1 LVRLTKKDSDF
12 LFTDDCLGVFEELK
26 QCLVTAPVLSHY
38 DPEKET
44 MLETDALDG
53 VLAGVLSQ
61 QDDKGDWHPVSFFSK
76 TMAPAELNY
85 EIHDKEMLAIVRSL
99 SHWRAELQGSPR
111 RLQILT
117 DHKALE
123 YFMTTKQLTS
133 RQARWSELLSQFFF
147 HITYRLGKANE
158 LADVLSRREQDTGP
172 QDKVKEQLRS
182 KPLLAANQ
190 IDPQIRT
197 ELDIFA
203 VDSLTLIDTILRQNR
218 EHSSLETLR
227 EDARKGHPNLTLEEG
242 LLFRKSLLIVLD
254 VDNLQT

>member
-1 LVRLTKKDSDF
+1 
-12 LFTDDCLGVFEELK
+12 
-26 QCLVTAPVLSHY
+26 
-38 DPEKET
+38 
-44 MLETDALDG
+44 
-53 VLAGVLSQ
+53 
-61 QDDKGDWHPVSFFSK
+61 
-76 TMAPAELNY
+76 
-85 EIHDKEMLAIVRSL
+85 MLAIVRSL

-147 HITYRLGKANE
+147 HITYRPGKANE
-158 LADVLSRREQDTGP
+158 LADALSRREQDTGP

-218 EHSSLETLR
+218 GHSSLETLR
-227 EDARKGHPNLTLEEG
+227 EMPEKATRTSHSKKAYSSGRACLLSQTLTTYGH
-242 LLFRKSLLIVLD
+242 SLLRSPCTYIVS
-254 VDNLQT
+254 TP